1 MNAISDHRHQLVFSP
16 ESSSTIR
23 LPLRLRRAAPAVV
36 VGLIILLAA
45 SALGPWSCAGGR
57 ALLPTPEELLAS
69 GAARAPERE
78 ALRRGRAIY
87 VTECGACHRLYAPEE
102 FASGKW
108 PGLVRRMGQRA
119 SLGDGEIADL
129 ALYLVSATR
138 AEKSGKR

>member
-1 MNAISDHRHQLVFSP
+1 MRG
-16 ESSSTIR
+16 
-23 LPLRLRRAAPAVV
+23 LRNGTGTAGDPPRPSARRSGRAALVV
-36 VGLIILLAA
+36 AGLLAA

-57 ALLPTPEELLAS
+57 ALLPTPEELVAS

-102 FASGKW
+102 FASGEW